1 MRSNLFPL
9 CFLAAAHR
17 SLLAVGSARDNACHA
32 WVRQGELEGGGLDIN
47 VEAIADRFDLIDR
60 RLCETSTFL
69 MSFLCVCPEP
79 VLANRR
85 VS

>member
-1 MRSNLFPL
+1 
-9 CFLAAAHR
+9 
-17 SLLAVGSARDNACHA
+17 
-32 WVRQGELEGGGLDIN
+32 VRQGELEGGGLDIN